1 MALKTNLNFKRNWSL
16 NNLYVVMYRIY
27 GAVVSTK
34 QVVDE
39 LQTKN
44 GMSDNMLVELIKV
57 LSDTLYSIG
66 DETNVKDLILNFENH
81 ERVVCLKQIKYGITN

>member
-1 MALKTNLNFKRNWSL
+1 MAIKTNLNFKTNWSL

-44 GMSDNMLVELIKV
+44 GISNNMLVELIGV

-66 DETNVKDLILNFENH
+66 DETNVKDLILN
-81 ERVVCLKQIKYGITN
+81 I

>member
-1 MALKTNLNFKRNWSL
+1 MALKTNLNFKTNWSL

-44 GMSDNMLVELIKV
+44 GISDNMLVELIGV

-66 DETNVKDLILNFENH
+66 DEANVKDLILN
-81 ERVVCLKQIKYGITN
+81 I

>member
-1 MALKTNLNFKRNWSL
+1 MALKTNLNFKTNWSL

-44 GMSDNMLVELIKV
+44 GISNNMLVDLIGV

-66 DETNVKDLILNFENH
+66 DETNVKDLILN
-81 ERVVCLKQIKYGITN
+81 I

>member
-1 MALKTNLNFKRNWSL
+1 MALKTNLNFKTNWSL

-44 GMSDNMLVELIKV
+44 GISNNMLVELIGV

-66 DETNVKDLILNFENH
+66 DEANVKDLILN
-81 ERVVCLKQIKYGITN
+81 I

>member
-1 MALKTNLNFKRNWSL
+1 MALKTNLNFKTNWSL

-44 GMSDNMLVELIKV
+44 GISNNMLVELIGV

-66 DETNVKDLILNFENH
+66 DETNVKDLILN
-81 ERVVCLKQIKYGITN
+81 I

>member
-44 GMSDNMLVELIKV
+44 GMSDNMLVELIEV

-66 DETNVKDLILNFENH
+66 NDTNVKDLILNIEKS
-81 ERVVCLKQIKYGITN
+81 RKSGLSKTN

>member
-16 NNLYVVMYRIY
+16 NNLYVIMYRIY

-44 GMSDNMLVELIKV
+44 GMSDNMLVELIEV

-66 DETNVKDLILNFENH
+66 DETNVKDLILNIEKS
-81 ERVVCLKQIKYGITN
+81 RKSGLSKTN

>member
-34 QVVDE
+34 
-39 LQTKN
+39 
-44 GMSDNMLVELIKV
+44 
-57 LSDTLYSIG
+57 
-66 DETNVKDLILNFENH
+66 
-81 ERVVCLKQIKYGITN
+81 

>member
-1 MALKTNLNFKRNWSL
+1 
-16 NNLYVVMYRIY
+16 
-27 GAVVSTK
+27 
-34 QVVDE
+34 
-39 LQTKN
+39 
-44 GMSDNMLVELIKV
+44 MSDNMLVELIEV

>member
-44 GMSDNMLVELIKV
+44 GMSDNMLVELIEV

-66 DETNVKDLILNFENH
+66 DETNVKDLILNIEKS
-81 ERVVCLKQIKYGITN
+81 RKSGLSKTN